1 MLLGIDIMVKD
12 HCRVVQNGSKN
23 NRQQQELLISLKPI
37 HKHWSVRTTFYL
49 INNINEMVKFLIK

>member
-1 MLLGIDIMVKD
+1 MVKD